1 MALTYI
7 LTLIKKFASIQ
18 INPNRLVNFSA
29 VFAIVLFLPLFFSTL
44 AQPPAGNSSTLE
56 LLPLLTKPDRR
67 KDARFIQKSGG
78 MVADTGDF
86 SRHDLDSKRRIAC

>member
-1 MALTYI
+1 MDVLRPLFDDLAKE
-7 LTLIKKFASIQ
+7 TLIINEASQ
-18 INPNRLVNFSA
+18 PFPPARER
-29 VFAIVLFLPLFFSTL
+29 LFLPLFFSTL

-67 KDARFIQKSGG
+67 KDARSIQKSGG